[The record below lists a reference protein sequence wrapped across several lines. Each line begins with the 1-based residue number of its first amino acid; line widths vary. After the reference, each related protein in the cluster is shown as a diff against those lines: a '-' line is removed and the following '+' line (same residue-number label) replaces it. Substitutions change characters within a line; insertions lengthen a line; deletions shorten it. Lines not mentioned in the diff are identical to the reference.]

1 MLLGVLFQLVEL
13 EVDYKRIGIKNR
25 PLNVDSDSST
35 GKGRSRLASS
45 GQLLWLRY
53 ILRMWQDQDLFPAAA
68 YEDRWWKRSISA
80 AKLSSGGGIAI
91 YFLLF
96 LVARRLSQSI
106 FCRPPHTGTSAIY
119 WVFSLF
125 IYLGYYFPTII
136 ILATYRFYTLIS
148 LSLQMSVN
156 LLRPYHAFVTKVTN
170 IFSFLYLLS

>member
-1 MLLGVLFQLVEL
+1 
-13 EVDYKRIGIKNR
+13 
-25 PLNVDSDSST
+25 
-35 GKGRSRLASS
+35 
-45 GQLLWLRY
+45 
-53 ILRMWQDQDLFPAAA
+53 MWQDQDLFPAAA

-96 LVARRLSQSI
+96 LVARRLSRSI

-136 ILATYRFYTLIS
+136 ILATYRYVGKFVKTLPCFCDKSNKHIFFSLLTKLKYNKIKQMKQLFISTNGFKMLVQNSFIFQLALSRYTFR
-148 LSLQMSVN
+148 SLQSAQGEFEIGNRFDKN
-156 LLRPYHAFVTKVTN
+156 LNR
-170 IFSFLYLLS
+170 